1 MSVEN
6 NQISAWQPMD
16 TAPTNCPILLYM
28 SSGAMFVGQW
38 VKNPMTG
45 DIAWV
50 IAELPDNDRLL
61 VKNPLHWAALP
72 KPPAELI

>member
-1 MSVEN
+1 
-6 NQISAWQPMD
+6 
-16 TAPTNCPILLYM
+16 M